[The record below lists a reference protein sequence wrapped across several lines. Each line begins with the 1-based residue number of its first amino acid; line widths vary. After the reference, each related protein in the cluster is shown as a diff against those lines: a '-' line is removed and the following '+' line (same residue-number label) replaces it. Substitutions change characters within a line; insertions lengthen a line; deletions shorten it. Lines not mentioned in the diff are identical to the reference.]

1 MRTIAI
7 LFSLVILIA
16 GCTTETK
23 DNTARLTGHVYY
35 FDEKGVAQPVANALV
50 RAKDMLAQTNTA
62 DDGSYTLAIESK
74 ADTFNVTIEAS
85 KVGYVPNTETSIAQ
99 VGQTITV
106 PDIVLQKTSGGGEL
120 NPADTIQVS
129 GPASHITVA
138 MLTADHIYIK
148 GSGLAE
154 TALINFKVTDDNG
167 RLVDDDHQ
175 VTVRFSILNGPNGG
189 EYVFPESM
197 DSQNGYVY
205 TILNSGTIA
214 GPVQIQ
220 AETQVDGKTIRS
232 IPIRMV
238 IHGGLPDAEH
248 FSLVME
254 KSNIAARVHYG
265 LLDKLTA
272 YVGDRYS
279 NPVVPGTAIYFS
291 TNYCLVEGSATTDSM
306 GAAQVNFISAS
317 PLPPNPQDSSFATI
331 TAYTYSD
338 TLGQKR
344 ISSKTKILLSDRTA
358 PIEVSQDTF
367 SYGIVNQPIN
377 FEYHVHDIWGYPL
390 VGETKISVSAT
401 DGELYGDI
409 NVELRDTQQSG
420 PGTTDFS
427 FTWAP
432 GDSLEAP
439 QVYITISV
447 NPPADGNGYQSKT
460 ILGYKR

>member
-1 MRTIAI
+1 MRNIAFLLSLLI
-7 LFSLVILIA
+7 LFA

-23 DNTARLTGHVYY
+23 DHSATLKGHVYY
-35 FDEKGVAQPVANALV
+35 FDDHGAVQPVGNALV
-50 RAKDMLAQTNTA
+50 RAKDMLAQTNTTSE
-62 DDGSYTLAIESK
+62 GEYTLVIDSK
-74 ADTFNVTIEAS
+74 TDTLNVIIEAS
-85 KVGYVPNTETSIAQ
+85 KVGFIPNSVTSMAQ

-106 PDIVLQKTSGGGEL
+106 PDLVLQKVSGGGEF
-120 NPADTIQVS
+120 NPADTIQAS
-129 GPASHITVA
+129 GPASHISVA
-138 MLTADHIYIK
+138 MQTSDHVYIK
-148 GSGLAE
+148 GSGLSE

-167 RLVDDDHQ
+167 RLVDNDHQ
-175 VTVRFSILNGPNGG
+175 ITVHFSILNGPNGG
-189 EYVFPESM
+189 EYVFPEAM
-197 DSQNGYVY
+197 DTQNGYVY

-214 GPVQIQ
+214 GPVQIEAQ
-220 AETQVDGKTIRS
+220 AQVNGKTIRS
-232 IPIRMV
+232 IPIRIA

-272 YVGDRYS
+272 YVGDKYS

-291 TNYCLVEGSATTDSM
+291 TNFCLVEGSAVTNNM
-306 GAAQVNFISAS
+306 GAAKVNFISGS

-344 ISSKTKILLSDRTA
+344 ISAKTKILLTDRTA

-367 SYGIVNQPIN
+367 SYGMVNQPIQ
-377 FEYHVHDIWGYPL
+377 FMYHVHDIWGYPL
-390 VGETKISVSAT
+390 VSETKISVEAT
-401 DGELYGDI
+401 DGHLYGDI
-409 NVELRDTQQSG
+409 SVNLRDTQQSG

-432 GDSLEAP
+432 GDSLESP

-447 NPPADGNGYQSKT
+447 NPPEDGNGFRSKT
-460 ILGYKR
+460 IMGYKR

>member
-1 MRTIAI
+1 MRNIVI
-7 LFSLVILIA
+7 LFSVFILIA

-23 DNTARLTGHVYY
+23 DTTAILNGHVYY
-35 FDEKGVAQPVANALV
+35 LDDQGSAQPVAGALV
-50 RAKDMLAQTNTA
+50 RAKDMLAQTTTA
-62 DDGSYTLAIESK
+62 NDGSYRLTIDSK
-74 ADTFNVTIEAS
+74 EDTFNVVVEAS
-85 KVGYVPNTETSIAQ
+85 KVGYNPSSVSSMAQ
-99 VGQTITV
+99 VGQTVTV
-106 PDIVLQKTSGGGEL
+106 PDIVLQKVSGGGEF

-138 MLTADHIYIK
+138 MQTADHIYIK
-148 GSGLAE
+148 GSGLDE

-167 RLVDDDHQ
+167 RLVDSDHQ

-197 DSQNGYVY
+197 DTQNGYVY

-214 GPVQIQ
+214 GVVQIQ
-220 AETQVDGKTIRS
+220 AEAQVNGKTIRS
-232 IPIRMV
+232 IPIRMA
-238 IHGGLPDAEH
+238 IHGGLPDANH
-248 FSLVME
+248 FSLVVA
-254 KSNIAARVHYG
+254 KTNIAARVHYG

-272 YVGDRYS
+272 YVGDKYS

-291 TNYCLVEGSATTDSM
+291 TNFCLVEGSAVTDEIGS
-306 GAAQVNFISAS
+306 AQVNFISAS

-331 TAYTYSD
+331 TAFTYSD

-344 ISSKTKILLSDRTA
+344 ISTQTKILLTDRTA
-358 PIEVSQDTF
+358 PIEVTPDTF
-367 SYGIVNQPIN
+367 GYGVVNQPIK
-377 FEYHVHDIWGYPL
+377 FDYRVHDIWGYPL
-390 VGETKISVSAT
+390 VGETKITVDAT

-409 NVELRDTQQSG
+409 NVELRDTQEAG

-432 GDSLEAP
+432 GDSLETP

-460 ILGYKR
+460 ITGFKR